1 MSSSLLSTAFAPETG
16 ERVGLREL
24 YPSTFGTK
32 SVKCPYL
39 KMSLTLL
46 LDAFITKRLSSALF
60 ILQTTP
66 VEFFGVPLNDQELLD
81 ADPWY
86 VLGACKRFI
95 SPGTYEE
102 HFTHLTCG
110 YRTPK
115 QVLRSLLEVLAGLDS
130 KDQDEC
136 LEAIIHALRE
146 ASEEGFSHV
155 IERLQKGTVGE
166 NTGNEVAV
174 PSDVRA
180 ELHARAKPHS

>member
-1 MSSSLLSTAFAPETG
+1 
-16 ERVGLREL
+16 
-24 YPSTFGTK
+24 
-32 SVKCPYL
+32 
-39 KMSLTLL
+39 MSLTLL
-46 LDAFITKRLSSALF
+46 LDAFLTKRLSSALF

-81 ADPWY
+81 ADPRY

-102 HFTHLTCG
+102 HFTHLNSG

-115 QVLRSLLEVLAGLDS
+115 QVLRSLLEVLAELDS

-166 NTGNEVAV
+166 NPKQRTQTPNKDANGSGNCFCICGV
-174 PSDVRA
+174 
-180 ELHARAKPHS
+180 